1 MIDKERITGIKKA
14 LRDIISYPKK
24 GDPGGTEDGFPLE
37 IVYNKFAY
45 KRMVISYRDGLR
57 RVLHDYRL

>member
-45 KRMVISYRDGLR
+45 KRMV
-57 RVLHDYRL
+57 

>member
-24 GDPGGTEDGFPLE
+24 GNSRRTKDDFPLE
-37 IVYNKFAY
+37 IIYNGFAY
-45 KRMVISYRDGLR
+45 KRMVRSYRDGLR
-57 RVLHDYRL
+57 RVLHDYR